1 MPEKLQ
7 IAGQKIGLGESAKLS
22 VNIARLPS
30 HTDIDL
36 NIHVNRAKEDGPVV
50 LFSGGLHGD
59 EINGIEI
66 VRRII
71 DEKINEPL
79 RGTIIC
85 LPIINIYGFINF
97 SRYVPDGKD
106 INRSFPGSK
115 SGSLAS
121 RLAHF
126 MTNSILPVVDY
137 GLDFHT
143 GGDNRTNFPQ
153 IRGNFKDPRTKELA
167 LSTNAPFIMHSSL
180 ISKSLRS
187 MAYKM
192 NKPFLV
198 YEGGESMRMDQQ
210 AIEEGIN
217 CAKQMLHSLG
227 MSPEV
232 ANSEKNSEI
241 YLDASSWIRAKHSGI
256 FHSDVE
262 SGEIVTKSQ
271 LLGRITDPFGDFT
284 IPILSPN
291 AGYIIGL
298 NNTPIVHQGDALMHI
313 GIEKRRT

>member
-1 MPEKLQ
+1 MSLLK
-7 IAGQKIGLGESAKLS
+7 INGQTIHPGENAKLT

-36 NIHVNRAKEDGPVV
+36 MMYVNRAEEPGPVV

-71 DEKINEPL
+71 DRNLNQPR

-106 INRSFPGSK
+106 INRSFPGRK

-121 RLAHF
+121 RLAQF
-126 MTNSILPVVDY
+126 LTSNILPAVDL

-143 GGDNRTNFPQ
+143 GGDNKANFPQ
-153 IRGNFKDPRTKELA
+153 IRCNFKDPQARDLA
-167 LSTNAPFIMHSSL
+167 QATNAPFVVHSRL
-180 ISKSLRS
+180 IQKSLRAQ
-187 MAYKM
+187 AYRMGKS
-192 NKPFLV
+192 FLV
-198 YEGGESMRMDQQ
+198 YEGGESMRLDEL
-210 AIEEGIN
+210 AVEEGVK
-217 CAKQMLHSLG
+217 CAVNLLSHLG
-227 MSPEV
+227 MNESDPIEPSPILLKE
-232 ANSEKNSEI
+232 
-241 YLDASSWIRAKHSGI
+241 SSWVRSHYSGI

-262 SGEIVTKSQ
+262 PGQIVAKKEIIGS
-271 LLGRITDPFGDFT
+271 ITDPFGDFRH
-284 IPILSPN
+284 PIKSP
-291 AGYIIGL
+291 ASGYIIGL
-298 NNTPIVHQGDALMHI
+298 NNTPIVHQGDALIHV
-313 GIEKRRT
+313 GKE